1 MGAVFSI
8 FDHIILP
15 THSAEIFEHLKVWNK
30 MKCDDECHLC
40 DEVGEFAAHAQEVF
54 WSSNF
59 WSAIRVTVVVGA
71 LALAFCCVSVT
82 AAICCRVCLAANTSW
97 NAVSK
102 DDMQAANVD
111 EDNMW
116 RTSRDDQALVCKGS
130 INTVTVELN
139 KFHI

>member
-30 MKCDDECHLC
+30 MKCDEECHLC

-59 WSAIRVTVVVGA
+59 WSATTGDSGGGGIGISI
-71 LALAFCCVSVT
+71 LL
-82 AAICCRVCLAANTSW
+82 CLSDSSNLLQSLFG
-97 NAVSK
+97 SK
-102 DDMQAANVD
+102 YLLERGLPGRYASCQRRRGQHVAD
-111 EDNMW
+111 
-116 RTSRDDQALVCKGS
+116 K
-130 INTVTVELN
+130 
-139 KFHI
+139 